1 MKITDIK
8 LRTFGDE
15 AKLKAIVSITFD
27 DSLAV
32 HDIKVIEGQDKFFL
46 AMPSK
51 KMADGSYRD
60 IVHPIN
66 AQMREEIEQAVIEKY
81 KAALES

>member
-8 LRTFGDE
+8 LRAIEDD

-32 HDIKVIEGQDKFFL
+32 HDIKIIEGQDKFFL

-51 KMADGSYRD
+51 RMADGSYRD

-66 AQMREEIEQAVIEKY
+66 VKMREEIEEAVIERY
-81 KAALES
+81 KASLE